1 MVGDEK
7 VQVVPDDNG
16 GFATKFQV
24 DITRLVQGHHSVEAV
39 QRVRKG
45 DDLVDASVFVF
56 AHSDLAEQS
65 GKNQR

>member
-1 MVGDEK
+1 M
-7 VQVVPDDNG
+7 VPDDNG

-24 DITRLVQGHHSVEAV
+24 DITRLVQGHHSVEGAM